1 MESKKTIGVSGD
13 GGNITGYDARSG
25 ARAKIRALLYD
36 IRCNGYSTRPPF
48 AIGRV
53 ERRMFEY
60 ANRNGITL
68 ASKSMYFSAKGIT
81 HAMRSSK
88 MAKGLVITENEFV
101 NFPNSRKTMD
111 LFYDGKNFIYTDYNA
126 KFIVHPNY
134 ELKIKGKKTTKVNL
148 VTAGRVTNPSE
159 FLMKKYRKI

>member
-60 ANRNGITL
+60 ANRN
-68 ASKSMYFSAKGIT
+68 
-81 HAMRSSK
+81 
-88 MAKGLVITENEFV
+88 EFV
-101 NFPNSRKTMD
+101 NFPSSRKTMD

-134 ELKIKGKKTTKVNL
+134 ELKIILPNH
-148 VTAGRVTNPSE
+148 PSGHCDIP
-159 FLMKKYRKI
+159 RR